1 MTPESPSIRSLPR
14 TLQADAL
21 TSAALEAVHE
31 QTMTVLEKVGVG
43 VGGEPMCRAL
53 AEVGADVD
61 LAAKRVRFPARM
73 IEETLARAPKTYTL
87 AARVAEFDLA
97 IDGQHSY
104 LAVDGCAA
112 EILDHETG
120 ERRPSTKQDL
130 ALAMRLADALPEIG
144 ILWQPVA
151 ARDMPRKSQSLHE
164 LHAQFANSGK
174 HVQMMTAVTP
184 EVASGVVE
192 IARVV
197 AGGSES
203 LRQRPIISAFECS
216 LSPLMYEEGALE
228 AARVYAEA
236 GVPCG
241 FVVMPISCATG
252 PATAPGTLV
261 QANAEIL
268 AGITALQA
276 LVPGAATFYGCCAT
290 VMDLRSGAA
299 ACGGPEDLYLQMASA
314 QLARHYGLPSSIG
327 TFATGSKSPDW
338 QAGLENGLSGFASL
352 LAGADLMCGAGLL
365 FGARVYSLAEMVLD
379 TEIFNLLH
387 YMTDTSAMSLSDSIA
402 EVIES
407 VGPGGH
413 YLSDKHT
420 LANMRRQ
427 WMPKLFDR
435 LSWEDWESAGHPGPL
450 DAATERVQSLLKTHE
465 PPPLEDGVEEEIL
478 RIIEVFER
486 GDGGNE
492 HE

>member
-1 MTPESPSIRSLPR
+1 MTPKAPCIRSLPR

-21 TSAALEAVHE
+21 TPEALEAVHD
-31 QTMTVLEKVGVG
+31 QTLTVLEKVGVG
-43 VGGEPMCRAL
+43 VGGEAMCRAL
-53 AEVGADVD
+53 AEAGAEVD
-61 LAAKRVRFPARM
+61 LAAKRVRFRRKM
-73 IEETLARAPKTYTL
+73 VEEALDRAPGTYTL
-87 AARVAEFDLA
+87 AARIPDFDLA

-120 ERRPSTKQDL
+120 QRRPSTKKDL
-130 ALAMRLADALPEIG
+130 GTAMRLADALPEIG
-144 ILWQPVA
+144 VLWQPMS
-151 ARDMPRKSQSLHE
+151 ARDVPRESQSLHE
-164 LHAQFANSGK
+164 LHAQFTNSGK
-174 HVQMMTAVTP
+174 HIQMMTAVTP
-184 EVASGVVE
+184 EVARGVVE
-192 IARVV
+192 IARIV
-197 AGGSES
+197 AGGSEA

-216 LSPLMYEEGALE
+216 LSPLMYEDGALE
-228 AARVYAEA
+228 AAQVYAEA

-252 PATAPGTLV
+252 PATAAGTLV
-261 QANAEIL
+261 QSNAEIL

-276 LVPGAATFYGCCAT
+276 LVPGAETFYGCCAT

-314 QLARHYGLPSSIG
+314 QLARHYGVPSSIG
-327 TFATGSKSPDW
+327 TFATGSKIPDW
-338 QAGLENGLSGFASL
+338 QAGLENGLSGFASV

-379 TEIFNLLH
+379 AEIFNLLH
-387 YMTDTSAMSLSDSIA
+387 YLTDTSAMSLSDSIA
-402 EVIES
+402 QVIES

-420 LANMRRQ
+420 LENMRRQ
-427 WMPKLFDR
+427 WMPRLFDR
-435 LSWEDWESAGHPGPL
+435 LSWEDWESAGKPGPQAL
-450 DAATERVQSLLKTHE
+450 ANERVQSLLSTHE
-465 PPPLEDGVEEEIL
+465 PPPLDDGVEDEIL
-478 RIIEVFER
+478 RIIDAFER

-492 HE
+492 DE